1 MIADATQ
8 MDGAI
13 LVCSATD
20 GPMPQR
26 TSCLREHHAMP
37 QLREHRTF
45 LPSKHRTFLPSKHRT
60 FLPSK
65 HRTFLPSKQ
74 MGTTALLT
82 ALLFPQL
89 LNSIIRIA
97 LLPLHYYH

>member
-65 HRTFLPSKQ
+65 Q